1 MTFNTIYRAMPL
13 RFLTDTLELRP
24 IELADLADLVQ
35 LANNKKLHDV
45 LARLPHPYT
54 TEDALFFIN
63 DHANGVDERVWA
75 ICKRKGPMMGVVGIA
90 ARKDGHG
97 ELGYW
102 LGEEYWGQGIGSQA
116 IGALMDEFDIA
127 LPEIELHARCLQ
139 SNIASKALLEKIG
152 FDITGEET
160 KCGQHN
166 GAAIWT
172 FTRAS
177 RDALFDNVAAE

>member
-1 MTFNTIYRAMPL
+1 MTFNTIYRALPL

-35 LANNKKLHDV
+35 LANNKKLADV

-54 TEDALFFIN
+54 SEDGLYFIN
-63 DHANGVDERVWA
+63 DHANGTDERVWA

-90 ARKDGHG
+90 QNADGQG

-102 LGEEYWGQGIGSQA
+102 LGEEFWGQGIGSQA

-127 LPEIELHARCLQ
+127 VPELELHARCLK
-139 SNIASKALLEKIG
+139 SNLASKALLEKVG
-152 FDITGEET
+152 FEVTGEQVG
-160 KCGQHN
+160 CGQHD
-166 GAAIWT
+166 GADVWT
-172 FTRAS
+172 FTRPA
-177 RDALFDNVAAE
+177 RDAGYLQEAAE